1 MKPAGVWTMLFGI
14 ALLGLG
20 GIFGLMGLSEFGT
33 YTTLTASGNPFA
45 GIRGNMAIAFLGIG
59 AVGGLAGIALI
70 IVGTQMKSEPRA
82 SVAVPPAG
90 AGDATA

>member
-1 MKPAGVWTMLFGI
+1 MLFGI
-14 ALLGLG
+14 ALLGVG

-33 YTTLTASGNPFA
+33 YATLTTSGNPFA
-45 GIRGNMAIAFLGIG
+45 GIRANMAIAFLGIG

-82 SVAVPPAG
+82 QVVMPVKNVGEGPTPA
-90 AGDATA
+90 